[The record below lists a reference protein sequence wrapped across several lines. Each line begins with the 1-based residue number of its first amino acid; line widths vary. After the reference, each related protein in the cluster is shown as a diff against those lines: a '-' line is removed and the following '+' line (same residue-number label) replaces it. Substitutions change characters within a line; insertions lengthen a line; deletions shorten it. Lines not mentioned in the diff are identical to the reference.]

1 MPIHR
6 QRPSNGLK
14 QGTFWRRADRRRSPR
29 VDRHRE
35 RRAEQLGTIR
45 SSSSAKTRRAGYQR
59 GRAGSWHKNY
69 DFVRLARKRY
79 ALTCACAASH
89 NHVPFISHR
98 LSRLTRI
105 TRRASRQKPLV
116 VRRHLPQQVGC
127 GVCLSLSGYGA
138 AFCCC
143 CRRGCS
149 GEAGICRACFSMVW
163 HVVLTCE
170 RARAATFGCSV
181 CMMPRCSTSVS
192 FS

>member
-1 MPIHR
+1 MTLLRSTVRGCYGVHPRRTDPAQSAGHDGTDGPDKPCKFRIRVLTFWSFAEGRTVPTHR

-35 RRAEQLGTIR
+35 RRAEQLGTIS

-89 NHVPFISHR
+89 NHMSLSSPIASPDSLVSPAVPPDR
-98 LSRLTRI
+98 SRSSFDDICLNKLAAAC
-105 TRRASRQKPLV
+105 ASR
-116 VRRHLPQQVGC
+116 
-127 GVCLSLSGYGA
+127 
-138 AFCCC
+138 
-143 CRRGCS
+143 
-149 GEAGICRACFSMVW
+149 
-163 HVVLTCE
+163 
-170 RARAATFGCSV
+170 
-181 CMMPRCSTSVS
+181 
-192 FS
+192 

>member
-1 MPIHR
+1 MPRDGRRPRPIETPRSAEAVRGPCHVFRDNVTFFVTLLRSTVRGCYGVHPRRTDPAQSAGHDGTDGPDKPCKFRIRVLTFWSFAEGRTVPTHR

-79 ALTCACAASH
+79 ALT
-89 NHVPFISHR
+89 
-98 LSRLTRI
+98 
-105 TRRASRQKPLV
+105 
-116 VRRHLPQQVGC
+116 
-127 GVCLSLSGYGA
+127 
-138 AFCCC
+138 
-143 CRRGCS
+143 
-149 GEAGICRACFSMVW
+149 
-163 HVVLTCE
+163 
-170 RARAATFGCSV
+170 
-181 CMMPRCSTSVS
+181 
-192 FS
+192 